1 MRELFSVASGQLTS
15 TRVMAMIAL
24 VGGLFLHCLDLK
36 AADCSKGYELFYTV
50 LFDTALGGKAY

>member
-24 VGGLFLHCLDLK
+24 VGGQFLLCLDLK
-36 AADCSKGYELFYTV
+36 AADCSKDYELFYAA
-50 LFDTALGGKAY
+50 LFGTALGDKAY